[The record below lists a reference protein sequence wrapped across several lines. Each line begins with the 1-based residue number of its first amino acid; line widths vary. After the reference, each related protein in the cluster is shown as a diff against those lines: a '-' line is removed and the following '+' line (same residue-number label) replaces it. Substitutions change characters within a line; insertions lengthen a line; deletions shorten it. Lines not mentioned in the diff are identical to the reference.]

1 VRKEQSINSV
11 MVNRKKIEPF
21 FYLLPAFI
29 VMATIT
35 VYPFIYNVLLSFQEW
50 NLTTFRGKHFVG
62 GQNYLEIFRNPDVW
76 NSLRVTGIYLVT
88 CVGFEFI
95 LGLAIAFLI
104 NSEFRGKTAVRGLLL
119 FPMIMSPVIAGLVW
133 RWIFNAEWG
142 LANYMVNL
150 IGVSSKPWL
159 TKPRLALFSVILADI
174 WQWTPFIVLVA
185 LAGLQAIPE
194 ELIEASGVDGA
205 SWWQIQRYISLPI
218 LKPVLLIGLLL
229 RTIDGLRFV
238 DKIFVMTYGGP
249 GSATSVFGFFTY
261 LKGFKFFQMGRT
273 AALSIVLLAIII
285 FLANVFIRLFRGA
298 R

>member
-1 VRKEQSINSV
+1 

-35 VYPFIYNVLLSFQEW
+35 VYPFIYNVLLSFHEW

-62 GQNYLEIFRNPDVW
+62 GQNYLGIFRNPDVW
-76 NSLRVTGIYLVT
+76 NSLRVTGIYVVT

-104 NSEFRGKTAVRGLLL
+104 HSEFRGKAAVRGLLL
-119 FPMIMSPVIAGLVW
+119 FPMIMCPVIAGLIW

-150 IGVSSKPWL
+150 IGLSGKPWL
-159 TKPRLALFSVILADI
+159 VKPRLALFSVILADI
-174 WQWTPFIVLVA
+174 WQWTPFIVLIV

-194 ELIEASGVDGA
+194 ELIEASEVDGA
-205 SWWQIQRYISLPI
+205 SWWQIQRHISLPT

-229 RTIDGLRFV
+229 RTMDGLRFV

-249 GSATSVFGFFTY
+249 GSATSVFGFFAY
-261 LKGFKFFQMGRT
+261 IRGFKFFQMGRT
-273 AALSIVLLAIII
+273 AALSIILLAIII